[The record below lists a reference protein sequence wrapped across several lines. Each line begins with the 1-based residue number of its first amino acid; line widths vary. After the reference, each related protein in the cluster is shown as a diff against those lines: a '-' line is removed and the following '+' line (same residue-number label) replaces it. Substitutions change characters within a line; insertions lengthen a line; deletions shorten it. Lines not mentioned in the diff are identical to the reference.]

1 MSFLIYNVIF
11 SALFSFIYYIG
22 EKTELVTSN
31 MLDIENMNFLLIS
44 FLITLVLTT
53 IIQNK
58 IKDYV

>member
-31 MLDIENMNFLLIS
+31 MFDIENMNFMIIS

>member
-31 MLDIENMNFLLIS
+31 MFDIENMNFLLIS

>member
-31 MLDIENMNFLLIS
+31 MFDIENMNFLLIS

-58 IKDYV
+58 IKD

>member
-22 EKTELVTSN
+22 EKTELITSN
-31 MLDIENMNFLLIS
+31 MFDIENMNFMIIS

>member
-31 MLDIENMNFLLIS
+31 MFDIENMNFLLIA